1 MSINTGA
8 GTRFSVGPRLTD
20 DLPKDDAAALTLL
33 SGLTYAQVGEV
44 ESVGDYGDE
53 DADVSF
59 TALSDSRV
67 RHLKGASD
75 AGTTSIVVGLDS
87 GDAGQIA
94 MAVAKKDRS
103 RYDYAFKVEYVDGGI
118 DYFAGKVMS
127 DRKTNIGNGDVL
139 RRNYGVGIN
148 SAIYETEA
156 DTTP

>member
-8 GTRFSVGPRLTD
+8 GTRFSVGPILTA
-20 DLPKDDAAALTLL
+20 DLPDDPEAAKTLL
-33 SGLTYAQVGEV
+33 EGLTYVDVGEV
-44 ESVGDYGDE
+44 ETIGDYGDE

-59 TALSDSRV
+59 TALADARV

-75 AGTTSIVVGLDS
+75 AGTTSITVGLDN

-94 MAVAKKDRS
+94 MATAKRNRS
-103 RYDYAFKVEYVDGGI
+103 RFDYPFKVEYVDGGV

-139 RRNYGVGIN
+139 RRNYNIGIN
-148 SAIYETEA
+148 SEIYEV
-156 DTTP
+156 TTP